1 MAAARSGKMTENQ
14 RRIPQQ
20 ARARQKVE
28 AVLQACT
35 QVLARKGYHKA
46 TILELSL
53 ESGVPVPTLYQYFA
67 NKEAIFIAWMER
79 IIDQVLAQVADVQG
93 HLVDADPAHYTDR
106 LVAVALASVAG
117 LRPSLRHL
125 LSDLPQ
131 MLSARLVVT
140 MENKTVAMIEEVF
153 AQQIAALDEAALHF
167 KLTTLVRL
175 ITGYFLQR
183 VLNGEQTVDV
193 ERESHEISLV
203 VKLYLRDLG
212 VDI

>member
-1 MAAARSGKMTENQ
+1 MAAVRSEKIVENQ

-79 IIDQVLAQVADVQG
+79 IIDQVLAQVVDVQG
-93 HLVDADPAHYTDR
+93 NLVDADLARYTDR
-106 LVAVALASVAG
+106 LVEAALASVAG

-125 LSDLPQ
+125 LSDLPH
-131 MLSARLVVT
+131 MLSARLVAT
-140 MENKTVAMIEEVF
+140 METKTVAMIEAVF
-153 AQQIAALDEAALHF
+153 AQQIAAQDEAALHF

-183 VLNGEQTVDV
+183 VLNGEQAVDV

-212 VDI
+212 IDI